1 MRKTRISGSLIV
13 LTLCG
18 CTALSPEPPEEALSS
33 PPETFTTAKED
44 TSSAVS
50 SSNAQ
55 FVAARFLGRPLS
67 RAAAAGEYAVTDAKG
82 DTTLRIINFSEGG
95 FVIVSGK
102 KDYCPV
108 LAHSETGSFDPEL
121 MQTTGASLWLET
133 NSFIVSNAEALADSV
148 KTAARK
154 EWNRYVY
161 ESVPYEPSVSS
172 RSESDVYQMMYDQV
186 QQWKN
191 EGYTVM
197 TLGDFK
203 NSSEFQSLDPDIRAN
218 FTDHLAGVANNRYRG
233 WDYNCFVLKK
243 EVVNSKTVGPLLSTT
258 WGQDK
263 PLNIYVPG
271 GIPLGCTTVAAGQ
284 IMHYHRYPLRFNWD
298 NMVLSCFLYE
308 ITPQTQEAASFLYE
322 LGKNGI
328 GIDYDSGKYSAKIRE
343 VEDAFKKYQ
352 YSQVILRPHK
362 EQDIKNDID
371 VNRPIFMTGI
381 MTGEKEGHAWVCDG
395 YQSTNYYTVY
405 QLWVLEDCP
414 ESYEPQNFLNP
425 YNHSTN
431 YSSMASKYHYNWG
444 YRGDGNGFFY
454 DSDPTYH
461 NDMTGTSMKF
471 SEKRNNLYIKP

>member
-1 MRKTRISGSLIV
+1 MRKTGISGSLIV

-18 CTALSPEPPEEALSS
+18 CTALSPELSEETLSS

-82 DTTLRIINFSEGG
+82 DTTLRIINFSERG

-102 KDYCPV
+102 KDYFPV

-121 MQTTGASLWLET
+121 MQTTGASLWIDT
-133 NSFIVSNAEALADSV
+133 NSSIVGNAEALADSV

-161 ESVPYEPSVSS
+161 ESVPCEPSVSS

-243 EVVNSKTVGPLLSTT
+243 EVGKTIVIKNPLIHTL
-258 WGQDK
+258 WGQGE
-263 PLNIYVPG
+263 PFNEYVPNK
-271 GIPLGCTTVAAGQ
+271 IFLGCTTIAAGQ
-284 IMHYHRYPLRFNWD
+284 IMYYHRFPNNFDWNAMALNRFWAASQID
-298 NMVLSCFLYE
+298 ATAKFLY
-308 ITPQTQEAASFLYE
+308 T
-322 LGKNGI
+322 LGKKGI
-328 GIDYDSGKYSAKIRE
+328 GIEYDKNESGA
-343 VEDAFKKYQ
+343 
-352 YSQVILRPHK
+352 
-362 EQDIKNDID
+362 DID
-371 VNRPIFMTGI
+371 KVKRMFLAYGYTKVFKQNHNKSAIIESLEEYCPVYMR
-381 MTGEKEGHAWVCDG
+381 GESNSSAHAWVCDG
-395 YQSTNYYTVY
+395 VTTSNWRTEYE
-405 QLWVLEDCP
+405 LWGLEDCP
-414 ESYEPQNFLNP
+414 ESYEPQMFINL
-425 YNHSTN
+425 YNYTGPT
-431 YSSMASKYHYNWG
+431 YSSEASFHYNWG
-444 YRGDGNGFFY
+444 YEGMGDGNFL
-454 DSDPTYH
+454 DSDPTYT
-461 NDMTGTSMKF
+461 NPVNQASSSYYK
-471 SEKRNNLYIKP
+471 KRKELIIKP